1 MAAHP
6 NPAAD
11 LVAKL
16 VSLGPYTVAGASK
29 ALIAEG
35 SSGVAVS
42 GQNAF
47 FGPERATS
55 ATVPDFAVFAL
66 NAPGPQAEEYMNVL
80 DNFHRYQVDVTV
92 RSDPGMWAAGDQL
105 ARALSE
111 QLQRATPPTGYVRL
125 ERLSALPAYVGEDE
139 DRRHRFR
146 LGLEMW
152 WKG

>member
-11 LVAKL
+11 LVATM
-16 VSLGPYTVAGASK
+16 VAAGPYTVAGASK
-29 ALIAEG
+29 ALVAEG
-35 SSGVAVS
+35 SGGA
-42 GQNAF
+42 NAF
-47 FGPERATS
+47 VGPERATS
-55 ATVPDFAVFAL
+55 ATTPDFAVFAL

-92 RSDPGMWAAGDQL
+92 RSDPGMWANGDEL

-111 QLQRATPPTGYVRL
+111 QLQRATPPTGYVKL

-146 LGLEMW
+146 LAVEMW